1 MIRTYP
7 PCGIR
12 GERRWRPALRSDRLQ
27 LPGGP
32 PVDAVTVK
40 ARRTTVSESV
50 QTTVDDIAL
59 VEETGELL
67 PGIEVVPEHEAC
79 YINGHRLDRVLSGG
93 EEERR

>member
-1 MIRTYP
+1 
-7 PCGIR
+7 
-12 GERRWRPALRSDRLQ
+12 
-27 LPGGP
+27 
-32 PVDAVTVK
+32 
-40 ARRTTVSESV
+40 VSESV

-59 VEETGELL
+59 VEKTGELL